1 MNEITKETFKED
13 IKKLVEVENQKQIR
27 LAIWFENSLS
37 NSKDI
42 RITEFKDKLYLQ
54 ANYYNTLE
62 EHKFEIDNL
71 VNMFKQKLDKL
82 FTACSNRYM
91 NIQKELA
98 SAVQSEII
106 VITNISINKENLE
119 KAIENADSEKIRY
132 YTNKINA
139 SIQKKL
145 NYEVII
151 NECNARL
158 EKCIEQIEELAESVK
173 IDEETRVVEAKK
185 NKFVEFLT
193 KIINKIN
200 NKKNFRNFILQPSE
214 KYLDAVGEKVESS
227 LETVYTQI
235 CEFAIQMQDNKA
247 KINNAYNAMLA
258 A

>member
-1 MNEITKETFKED
+1 
-13 IKKLVEVENQKQIR
+13 
-27 LAIWFENSLS
+27 
-37 NSKDI
+37 
-42 RITEFKDKLYLQ
+42 
-54 ANYYNTLE
+54 
-62 EHKFEIDNL
+62 
-71 VNMFKQKLDKL
+71 MFKQKLDKL

-119 KAIENADSEKIRY
+119 KAMENADLEKIRY

-247 KINNAYNAMLA
+247 KINNAYNAMLSA
-258 A
+258 

>member
-13 IKKLVEVENQKQIR
+13 IKSLVEVENQKQIR
-27 LAIWFENSLS
+27 LAILFENSLM

-42 RITEFKDKLYLQ
+42 RITEFKDKLYVQ

-71 VNMFKQKLDKL
+71 VNMFEQKLDKL
-82 FTACSNRYM
+82 FKACSNRYI

-98 SAVQSEII
+98 SAIQSEII
-106 VITNISINKENLE
+106 VITNISINKDNLE
-119 KAIENADSEKIRY
+119 KAIENADLEKIRY

-145 NYEVII
+145 NYELII

-158 EKCIEQIEELAESVK
+158 EKCIEQIEELADSVK
-173 IDEETRVVEAKK
+173 IEEETRVVETKK
-185 NKFVEFLT
+185 NKLILFIT

-200 NKKNFRNFILQPSE
+200 NKKNFKNYILQPSE
-214 KYLDAVGEKVESS
+214 KYLDAVSKKVEIS

-247 KINNAYNAMLA
+247 KINNAYNSMLA